1 MAEHDEHDPREGATP
16 AGEPSAARPE
26 PPAAPAGGGQAPPP
40 PDPPVAPAPPGPGA
54 PPPQGGAQ
62 AEFLESGRTPPPYV
76 EGAAPPPS
84 GPSRWRRWSS
94 NGSVRA
100 GALTLVAGLIGGLV
114 GGGIVAAFNH
124 DHGPDRLVQVRRFGP
139 GEMGRGFGQGPRDWA
154 PPNGGWGQN
163 RRVPQPNQPGAPVP
177 SPKSSG

>member
-1 MAEHDEHDPREGATP
+1 MAEHDEHDPRESATP
-16 AGEPSAARPE
+16 AGEPSAPRPE
-26 PPAAPAGGGQAPPP
+26 PPAEPAGGGQAPPP
-40 PDPPVAPAPPGPGA
+40 PAAPAPGA

-62 AEFLESGRTPPPYV
+62 TEFLESGRTPPPYA
-76 EGAAPPPS
+76 EGPPN

-124 DHGPDRLVQVRRFGP
+124 DHGPDRPSQVRRFGP
-139 GEMGRGFGQGPRDWA
+139 GEMGRGFGPGMRGWA

-163 RRVPQPNQPGAPVP
+163 HRMPQPNQPGTPAPAP
-177 SPKSSG
+177 SPTSSG